1 MAGNLELLK
10 PRMSRA
16 VEEPEALFG
25 LLHPDVEWDIRDTD
39 SPMAGVYR
47 GRDEVRDFY
56 RRWAGAFSDWRSS
69 A

>member
-39 SPMAGVYR
+39 SPMAGGLPR
-47 GRDEVRDFY
+47 T
-56 RRWAGAFSDWRSS
+56 
-69 A
+69 